1 MASDSESEWE
11 DDYGRLPA
19 GPVTEGTWPVE
30 RSGRDGD
37 PTYIKV
43 FIVGPPPVPAE
54 KIAECAAQVRQALAA
69 LAPDQGAA
77 GSDEENS
84 GRQWSDLPENVVAM
98 IAERLAWLEPYFSQD
113 LYKVWCKGHWTAG
126 SSHGI
131 SHCVDVSITDDHG
144 AVVGKQTIFCQRGSS
159 TARPLETQGG
169 VEVPVVDA
177 LTERQAASEEG
188 TWLNNLY
195 RPGKGDAARAV
206 RLAAF
211 RRVQENESE
220 RKRRA
225 TMRGRYS
232 RAS

>member
-1 MASDSESEWE
+1 MASDSAEWE
-11 DDYGRLPA
+11 DDYGRPRLPA

-30 RSGRDGD
+30 HSGRDGD

-77 GSDEENS
+77 AGSDEENS

-98 IAERLAWLEPYFSQD
+98 IAERLAWAEPYFSQD
-113 LYKVWCKGHWTAG
+113 RYTVWCKGHWTVG

-131 SHCVDVSITDDHG
+131 SHCVDVSITDDRG

-159 TARPLETQGG
+159 TARPLETHGG

-177 LTERQAASEEG
+177 LTERQAACEEG
-188 TWLNNLY
+188 TLFNNLL
-195 RPGKGDAARAV
+195 RPGQGDAV

-211 RRVQENESE
+211 RRVDEGESE
-220 RKRRA
+220 KKRRA
-225 TMRGRYS
+225 TMRGW
-232 RAS
+232 